1 MMFIDSDAFIGIL
14 VTQDAHHAKASA
26 LFDRLNETQ
35 QKLITSWETI
45 DEVATKV
52 SMYFGKDCADLL
64 FGLIA
69 RATITIVYVDETL
82 AQKAVDIFKK
92 QTSKNISLTD
102 CANMAICRSL
112 KIDTVFSFD
121 EHYKKNGLKLLS

>member
-1 MMFIDSDAFIGIL
+1 MFIDSDSFIGIL
-14 VTQDAHHAKASA
+14 VAQDAHHTMASA

-64 FGLIA
+64 FGLIT
-69 RATITIVYVDETL
+69 RATITIVYVDESL

-102 CANMAICRSL
+102 CANIAICRMM

-121 EHYKKNGLKLLS
+121 LHYKKNGLKLLS